1 MTTTTKLDNSAT
13 GQFEFGCCDT
23 RLVRDRLPTR
33 SVLMQVL
40 EKLVRGLRYC
50 ASKASLGSTLF
61 PRSWA
66 TDWVNW
72 QINKAKATT
81 GIANFDFIFYAH
93 GLVGETTRV

>member
-1 MTTTTKLDNSAT
+1 MTSTTKLDNSAT

-40 EKLVRGLRYC
+40 QKLLRGLRYC
-50 ASKASLGSTLF
+50 ASKASLGLTLF

-81 GIANFDFIFYAH
+81 AIANFDFIFM
-93 GLVGETTRV
+93 LLELDEEKTPL